1 VHLLAPACRRPFLPL
16 RWVNHT
22 LKTIVDYIGYCDVT
36 AAAAASMMDDDGG
49 EGADNEEEK
58 TKVWQ

>member
-1 VHLLAPACRRPFLPL
+1 MHLLAPACRRPFLPL

-36 AAAAASMMDDDGG
+36 AAAASMMDDDGG
-49 EGADNEEEK
+49 EGDDNEEEK